1 MQYSNLM
8 GEALDRITVSGLI
21 KPGDTYIIMKADQ
34 ESPELT
40 FLQAV
45 RDDSEVITA
54 LTIIVHILYGKKLEM
69 RRILGVKTL
78 VGGKYLLAL
87 LCYDTREEKCVIREF
102 VLARLLPVHEAFRLV
117 MRTLGLEWE
126 GFE

>member
-1 MQYSNLM
+1 MS
-8 GEALDRITVSGLI
+8 EALDRITVSGLI

-34 ESPELT
+34 EEPELT

-45 RDDSEVITA
+45 RDGSELIAA
-54 LTIIVHILYGKKLEM
+54 LSIVVHILYGKKLEM

-78 VGGKYLLAL
+78 IGGKYLLQL
-87 LCYDTREEKCVIREF
+87 LCYDKKEEKSRIREF
-102 VLARLLPVHEAFRLV
+102 VLTRLLPVHEAFRLV
-117 MRTLGLEWE
+117 MGTLGLEWE